1 MFEGNVSLH
10 FNGNTSYLIVPCV
23 PVANVICAWLFTCAL
38 FVCVFF
44 FVFFLCACS
53 RVPLDN
59 LAILE
64 AQALKVIM

>member
-10 FNGNTSYLIVPCV
+10 FNGHTSYLIVPCV

-38 FVCVFF
+38 FVCVFIF
-44 FVFFLCACS
+44 IFTCS